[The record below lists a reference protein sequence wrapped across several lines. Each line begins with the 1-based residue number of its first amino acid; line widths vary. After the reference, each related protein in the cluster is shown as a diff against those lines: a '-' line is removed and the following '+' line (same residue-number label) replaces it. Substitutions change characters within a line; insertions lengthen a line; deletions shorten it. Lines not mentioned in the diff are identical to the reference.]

1 MFNPGVNDPG
11 PWQWYVKRPDNVGLP
26 LMEVKRKY
34 MQEQLLF
41 ENYISTLQTLN
52 TVSTAAAGASGGPS
66 SGGTPPT
73 PPSPIPGF
81 SLLTENNNPL
91 LTEDGDFIV
100 LESYI
105 K

>member
-41 ENYISTLQTLN
+41 ENYISTLNTLN
-52 TVSTAAAGASGGPS
+52 TVSTAAAGAAGGPAP
-66 SGGTPPT
+66 GGGGPDSTPEEE
-73 PPSPIPGF
+73 I
-81 SLLTENNNPL
+81 LTES
-91 LTEDGDFIV
+91 EDAILAENGDFLV
-100 LESYI
+100 TE
-105 K
+105 